1 MYYFSAIATGQGSGN
16 PACAGRNC
24 RSVQLCNC
32 PMNLLAVETVRKHK
46 VAGVAVL
53 SFSRSC
59 RQITVGKS
67 TTAVD
72 GAVWRMWVAAFGGVS
87 PGVADDGDRSTFG
100 CAAVV
105 AAVKGAIAKCE
116 FLGSELPSHWRLGA
130 LPFLQTS
137 NPGKGQCLSSALLR
151 KVMFA
156 RTESA
161 LRIGLPTVVLG
172 VAGLSFMMNRT
183 YLRC

>member
-1 MYYFSAIATGQGSGN
+1 MWRS
-16 PACAGRNC
+16 CAM
-24 RSVQLCNC
+24 L
-32 PMNLLAVETVRKHK
+32 
-46 VAGVAVL
+46 AVL
-53 SFSRSC
+53 SFGRSC

-105 AAVKGAIAKCE
+105 AAVKGAIAKCG

-130 LPFLQTS
+130 LPSSRPPTPAKDSACPLHS
-137 NPGKGQCLSSALLR
+137 CARSCLLELRARFALAYPLWFWVWLACR
-151 KVMFA
+151 
-156 RTESA
+156 
-161 LRIGLPTVVLG
+161 L
-172 VAGLSFMMNRT
+172 
-183 YLRC
+183 